1 MRLRD
6 NYIYNNANTYNR
18 NLYRSI
24 KTNQESNKT
33 QPKKKYNA
41 CIQELVN
48 AIFKENEVKETK
60 GVIKKMYNLGIANS
74 NEELVSVVLSVIRQ
88 LSKELRHKVI
98 DEVINVNEFIDFI
111 KSSKVLRTN
120 RSHKQEFTTAEVQ
133 VLKNFEK
140 NLRPYKN
147 EDITSHWKENYM
159 KRKNKSFDHLTG
171 QLNEVN
177 SNTILPTIRKANL
190 PKLLV
195 KKGRHRIKADTNI
208 ETLLT
213 KNKNNLR
220 EQILKELLKELHKEI
235 KEKISENRMN
245 KNLKIKGK
253 KASLLKN
260 SSSNKVEYNG
270 HTGIKQIIINT
281 KKYIRY
287 NKSCSKCLES
297 T

>member
-1 MRLRD
+1 
-6 NYIYNNANTYNR
+6 
-18 NLYRSI
+18 
-24 KTNQESNKT
+24 
-33 QPKKKYNA
+33 
-41 CIQELVN
+41 
-48 AIFKENEVKETK
+48 
-60 GVIKKMYNLGIANS
+60 
-74 NEELVSVVLSVIRQ
+74 
-88 LSKELRHKVI
+88 
-98 DEVINVNEFIDFI
+98 
-111 KSSKVLRTN
+111 
-120 RSHKQEFTTAEVQ
+120 
-133 VLKNFEK
+133 
-140 NLRPYKN
+140 
-147 EDITSHWKENYM
+147 M